1 MPTTV
6 FNHLFENLDKG
17 AGPEL
22 LRPTSEP
29 KKLHRVPGCQK
40 DSGQRR
46 KIIHLRKFIILR
58 TEILAAAVLM
68 TLHTSRPWKF
78 LLSLPPSALCPFPTI
93 IRQNNPSNN
102 VPPVRTLPRFFHGT
116 CTAEPP
122 PVCHDVANLDFPMRS
137 VLFEFSLK
145 INGFT

>member
-22 LRPTSEP
+22 LRSTSEP
-29 KKLHRVPGCQK
+29 KKLHSVPGCQK

-46 KIIHLRKFIILR
+46 KTIHLRKFIILR
-58 TEILAAAVLM
+58 DFSGSRVNDIAHVQAVEILVKSPTIGIVSVPNHHSAKQSFQLVPM
-68 TLHTSRPWKF
+68 
-78 LLSLPPSALCPFPTI
+78 SLP
-93 IRQNNPSNN
+93 
-102 VPPVRTLPRFFHGT
+102 VRFFHGT